1 MSDTLLLCDA
11 DPSPWGSYENV
22 AGSLASLVYQEWR
35 RLCGHFRSWE
45 PQRCGL
51 APKRWCRWKPVL
63 CLGQQLL
70 ECLVTGIPL
79 PLLSP
84 IGTMRTSSVSPLVLP
99 HTQSVK
105 QWLVCQEFRD
115 ENRDFL
121 SLRASGVCA
130 AGARTVARLT
140 SCPWLSFSLVGGGII
155 WRLMVIEAG
164 SDIIRSFKRI

>member
-1 MSDTLLLCDA
+1 M
-11 DPSPWGSYENV
+11 
-22 AGSLASLVYQEWR
+22 
-35 RLCGHFRSWE
+35 
-45 PQRCGL
+45 
-51 APKRWCRWKPVL
+51 
-63 CLGQQLL
+63 
-70 ECLVTGIPL
+70 TGIPL

-130 AGARTVARLT
+130 AGAGTVSRLT

-164 SDIIRSFKRI
+164 SDVIRSFKRI